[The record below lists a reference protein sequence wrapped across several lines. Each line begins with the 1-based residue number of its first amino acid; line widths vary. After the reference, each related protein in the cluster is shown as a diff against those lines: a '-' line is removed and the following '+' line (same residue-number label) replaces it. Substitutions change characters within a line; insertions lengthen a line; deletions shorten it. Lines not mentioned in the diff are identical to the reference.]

1 MKKFIITAIIG
12 CLLSV
17 SVLAQE
23 TKNPTQ
29 VSTIKSGTDNQP
41 TLFQL
46 LTYYYNIKDALVKSS
61 VSSAVA
67 NASEFARIAKGIDP
81 NVVSKHKLEALL
93 KDAEQ
98 ILKSK
103 DIGKQREYFAQL
115 STNMYALAKE
125 QKLSD
130 VPVYQQYCPMKK
142 ASWLSSSMA
151 IKNPYYGS
159 AMLTCGEVQETIN

>member
-12 CLLSV
+12 CLITV
-17 SVLAQE
+17 SVFARE
-23 TKNPTQ
+23 TQNPTQ
-29 VSTIKSGTDNQP
+29 VSTVQSDVDNNP
-41 TLFQL
+41 NLSQL
-46 LTYYYNIKDALVKSS
+46 LTSYYNIKDALVKSS
-61 VSSAVA
+61 VNSAVA

-81 NVVSKHKLEALL
+81 NVVSKDKLEALL

-142 ASWLSSSMA
+142 ASWLSSS
-151 IKNPYYGS
+151 ITVKNPYYGS